1 MRTYSLL
8 AIILLLMSCKNSLDK
23 TVSTVHYPADI
34 ASIKS
39 QDNGMYASQDFTQ
52 LETVIDLFKLTGQS
66 NNTTTYREILDSIK
80 AKRQFNERQY
90 ALLQAKYNAELK
102 QYNAALRSLLNDASL
117 NVFAKGV
124 KCLDEYNI
132 NKAIEFKYTI
142 ANNSREAISAVKGD
156 LTVKDVF
163 GDELETFDIKC
174 ENLINPGTNVTA
186 GMLFDYDSLEPSE
199 VNIVTTDIKKLK
211 FIWQPKMIVF
221 ASGKVMN
228 APDEP
233 VKPGDM

>member
-52 LETVIDLFKLTGQS
+52 L
-66 NNTTTYREILDSIK
+66 